1 MSEPGAKDRTI
12 ATHAGNH
19 PHDHQGI
26 VNPPVYR
33 ASTVLFPTVQE
44 LRERYKQKY
53 ETITY
58 GRDGTQT
65 HRALAEA
72 FTALEGS
79 ERALVLPSGVA
90 AVATALLGS
99 LKPGDH
105 LLMVDTTYEPTREIC
120 DGLLA
125 TIGIETTY
133 YDPMIGAGIAG
144 LIRPNTKA
152 VYLESPGSLTFET
165 QDIPAIVAVA
175 KQAGCR
181 TIMDNTWGT
190 PLFFKPP
197 RFGIDLAIYS
207 ASKYIGGHSDIMMGI
222 LTFPAALH
230 KTLGKL
236 AHGHLGH
243 ASSADDAYTALR
255 GLRTLHARLTQ
266 HQATGLT
273 LARWLA
279 GQPEVEQVLHPA
291 LPGTPG
297 HEFWKRDFTGASGL
311 FSFVLKPVA
320 MERVDAMLNGM
331 KLFGMGSSWGGYESL
346 MIRADLKSSRTAK
359 PWHAV
364 GRTLRISAGLE
375 DPDDLIADLVAGL
388 GRLQGN

>member
-12 ATHAGNH
+12 AAHAGNH
-19 PHDHQGI
+19 PHEHQGV

-44 LRERYKQKY
+44 LRERYGRKY
-53 ETITY
+53 EAITY

-72 FTALEGS
+72 FTTLEGS

-99 LKPGDH
+99 LNPGDH
-105 LLMVDTTYEPTREIC
+105 LLMVDTAYEPTREIC
-120 DGLLA
+120 EGFLRR
-125 TIGIETTY
+125 IGVETTY
-133 YDPMIGAGIAG
+133 YDPMLGAGVAT

-152 VYLESPGSLTFET
+152 IYMESPGSLTFEI
-165 QDIPAIVAVA
+165 QDIPAIVAAA

-181 TIMDNTWGT
+181 TILDNTWAT

-197 RFGIDLAIYS
+197 RFGIDLAVYS
-207 ASKYIGGHSDIMMGI
+207 ASKYIGGHSDLMMGI

-236 AHGHLGH
+236 AHGYLGH
-243 ASSADDAYTALR
+243 ASSADDAYAALR

-266 HQATGLT
+266 HQATGLA

-279 GQPEVEQVLHPA
+279 VQPEVEQVLHPA

-297 HEFWKRDFTGASGL
+297 HEFWQRDFSGASGL
-311 FSFVLKPVA
+311 FGFVLKPVA

-331 KLFGMGSSWGGYESL
+331 KLFGMGYSWGGYESL

-375 DPDDLIADLVAGL
+375 DPDDLIADLAAGL
-388 GRLQGN
+388 ARLHGN